1 MHKAK
6 ATWGTAIYKPRGAAS
21 GEAKAASTFSL
32 DFRPP
37 ELWDSKRLLFKLP
50 SLWHLDTA
58 AQANTQSLY
67 VVWISVGW

>member
-6 ATWGTAIYKPRGAAS
+6 PCEGTAIYKPRRASS
-21 GEAKAASTFSL
+21 GETKAAGTLSL

-58 AQANTQSLY
+58 ALANTQSLC